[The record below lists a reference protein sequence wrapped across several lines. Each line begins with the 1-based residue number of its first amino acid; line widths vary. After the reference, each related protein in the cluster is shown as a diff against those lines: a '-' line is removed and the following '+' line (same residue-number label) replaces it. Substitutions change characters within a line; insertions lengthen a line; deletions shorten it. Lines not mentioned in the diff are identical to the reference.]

1 MVLRKYHDMKMFHT
15 IPRKFK
21 PQKVMTTIQ
30 PNSTLTTDFE
40 QKYERLF
47 FEHLDKIIT
56 SDNITL
62 ELTNAAIQNIM
73 AQTETYLA
81 SLQAPPQTVT
91 QLYQTFLANNHITDR
106 EPLPILQKKLT
117 TNSPTAAT
125 NPPTQPTLSV
135 SLQPPA
141 SSSDSQPVHNRKRKR
156 KGKLKYQQPPA
167 RNRKCRSIFYPKAQP
182 HPQHLHDHS

>member
-1 MVLRKYHDMKMFHT
+1 MFHT

-21 PQKVMTTIQ
+21 PQTVMTTVQ
-30 PNSTLTTDFE
+30 PNSTLTIDFE

-106 EPLPILQKKLT
+106 EPLPILQRKLT
-117 TNSPTAAT
+117 TNSPTAAP
-125 NPPTQPTLSV
+125 NPPTQPV
-135 SLQPPA
+135 SLQSPA
-141 SSSDSQPVHNRKRKR
+141 SSSDSQPVHNNRKRKR
-156 KGKLKYQQPPA
+156 KLKHQQHPSKKQKKQEHFLSQSPTPPPA
-167 RNRKCRSIFYPKAQP
+167 PP
-182 HPQHLHDHS
+182 